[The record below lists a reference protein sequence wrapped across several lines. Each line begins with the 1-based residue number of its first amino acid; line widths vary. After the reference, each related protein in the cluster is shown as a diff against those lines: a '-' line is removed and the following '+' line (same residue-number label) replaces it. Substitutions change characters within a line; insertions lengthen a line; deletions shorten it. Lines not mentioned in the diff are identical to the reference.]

1 MINPGPFALMIRPS
15 LNITPRSYSF
25 KMRKAAERKKITRTI
40 MATAVNN
47 PGVNKLILSS
57 FYRPFPKP
65 VNYSQ

>member
-1 MINPGPFALMIRPS
+1 
-15 LNITPRSYSF
+15 
-25 KMRKAAERKKITRTI
+25 MRKAAERKKITRTI